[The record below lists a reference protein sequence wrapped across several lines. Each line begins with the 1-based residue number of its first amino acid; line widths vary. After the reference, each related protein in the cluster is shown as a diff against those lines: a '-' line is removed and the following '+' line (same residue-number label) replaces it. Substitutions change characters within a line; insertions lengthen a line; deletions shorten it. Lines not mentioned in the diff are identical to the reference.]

1 MKRLMLMLILAVAS
15 QFASANQVGYR
26 FTDAPLL
33 DPSLP
38 NIVDGEGAWFTI
50 SGSPYGSPDGYLTL
64 TYTFLQPLHWA
75 EFGFILEGASII
87 AGRVTASYSEETD
100 TTIDDGNVH
109 YFSGNAEDGDVRQ
122 ISFYIPA
129 FEGSDP
135 ADDWLRIVSI
145 RTIVNDGTQVP
156 EPGTVALFGI
166 ALLALARL
174 RRPPGRR

>member
-26 FTDAPLL
+26 FTDTPLL
-33 DPSLP
+33 DQNLP
-38 NIVDGEGAWFTI
+38 DIVDGEGTYFTI

-75 EFGFILEGASII
+75 EFGFILEGASLI

-100 TTIDDGNVH
+100 ITIDDGNVH

-122 ISFYIPA
+122 ISFYIPDA
-129 FEGSDP
+129 EGSDP

-145 RTIVNDGTQVP
+145 RVIVNDGTQVP
-156 EPGTVALFGI
+156 EPGTPALFGL
-166 ALLALARL
+166 ALLALAHVKRTA
-174 RRPPGRR
+174 RRR